1 MGYEMKYYV
10 ILEESCDPFLPPS
23 LYEDVV
29 YTKKEDAEKRL
40 KEITSWSEVFIHE
53 LEVK

>member
-1 MGYEMKYYV
+1 MKYYV
-10 ILEESCDPFLPPS
+10 ILEVSVDPFLPSS

-40 KEITSWSEVFIHE
+40 EEIDSWEEVFIHE

>member
-1 MGYEMKYYV
+1 MKYYV
-10 ILEESCDPFLPPS
+10 ILEECADPFFSPH

-40 KEITSWSEVFIHE
+40 EEITSWSEVFIHE

>member
-1 MGYEMKYYV
+1 MKYYV
-10 ILEESCDPFLPPS
+10 ILEGSVDPFLPSS

-29 YTKKEDAEKRL
+29 YIKKEDAEKRL
-40 KEITSWSEVFIHE
+40 EEIASEAEVFIRE

>member
-1 MGYEMKYYV
+1 MKYYV
-10 ILEESCDPFLPPS
+10 ILEECVDSFFSPN

-29 YTKKEDAEKRL
+29 YIKKEDAEKRL
-40 KEITSWSEVFIHE
+40 EEISSWCEVYIHE